1 MPRRFSADELAASAA
16 IGELQ
21 TESSF
26 ADTDKWRAYQNEVVL
41 QITGVELPAVGD
53 ASRASRW
60 KAARRQRGQME
71 EQRRRTQ
78 RIMSTTLPGG

>member
-26 ADTDKWRAYQNEVVL
+26 ADTDKWRAYQNDVVL
-41 QITGVELPAVGD
+41 QITGVEFCPLC
-53 ASRASRW
+53 
-60 KAARRQRGQME
+60 
-71 EQRRRTQ
+71 
-78 RIMSTTLPGG
+78 